1 MAERFVFINRGINTA
16 DQLLAI
22 ESGITKRTVQRMTAA
37 SIALTRAIRRE
48 ARGGTLKGGRGKL
61 AQSWKEFPVRIRGG
75 NQVEGGS
82 ASDSPYADIQDR
94 GGDIRPKTAGA
105 LTIPLTDEAR
115 RRRAGDYVDLFIYRS
130 PLGKAFLA
138 RQLKRSGGRSTLEL
152 VYMLTKLVTL
162 KGTGYITKAEK
173 NAAPEILDLMDQAV
187 QDELL
192 AFARKN

>member
-1 MAERFVFINRGINTA
+1 MSAHTVFINRGINLA

-37 SIALTRAIRRE
+37 SIALNRAIRRE

-75 NQVEGGS
+75 NQVEGGA
-82 ASDSPYADIQDR
+82 ASDAPYARIQED
-94 GGDIRPKTAGA
+94 GDTIRPVTAGA
-105 LTIPLTDEAR
+105 LTIPLTDDAR
-115 RRRAGDYVDLFIYRS
+115 RKRARDYADLFLYRS

-138 RQLKRSGGRSTLEL
+138 RQMKRSGGRGTLEL
-152 VYMLTKLVTL
+152 VYLLLKQVTL
-162 KGTGYITKAEK
+162 KPTRYITKAEK
-173 NAAPEILDLMDQAV
+173 AAEPEITGFMDQAV
-187 QDELL
+187 QDELA